1 MILLSNLSHYMD
13 ICSLFKFGNRS
24 WSGTPFSTQN
34 DYLGSDSHGRFRSIR
49 EKGVQFDFSDSLKVM

>member
-24 WSGTPFSTQN
+24 WSGTPFSSQN
-34 DYLGSDSHGRFRSIR
+34 DYFNSNGHATSKNTR
-49 EKGVQFDFSDSLKVM
+49 EKGVSFDFSDSLRVM